1 MTIFCDTWIPDTM
14 RIFAPTGAAIHTRG
28 FWSSQMRN
36 ELDHRL
42 WRPQHLGRE
51 ATDEELD
58 RLVDSAMEI
67 NWPRIERILDDRSS
81 EKCTRSRLPDPDETV
96 ASLVELKSRQ
106 SPTRTK
112 LRRAL
117 ALEDIMAQIKIHNV
131 DEEDEGEGHENSG
144 VEHFGWE
151 TFDSSVLEQVE
162 RGGEHKKQ
170 EVRMSRVGKSVVKL
184 QDLDDGLEMAL
195 TSDVVV
201 AKAKARP
208 ALASSLLK
216 KTLRDI

>member
-1 MTIFCDTWIPDTM
+1 M

-58 RLVDSAMEI
+58 WLVESAMEMS
-67 NWPRIERILDDRSS
+67 WPHIEKILDGQSC
-81 EKCTRSRLPDPDETV
+81 EKQVHSPLRDLDGSTACP
-96 ASLVELKSRQ
+96 VERKLCK

-112 LRRAL
+112 LRRAF
-117 ALEDIMAQIKIHNV
+117 ALEDMMEQTKIGEIH
-131 DEEDEGEGHENSG
+131 DEDGEERCAEFE
-144 VEHFGWE
+144 VEHVEWE
-151 TFDSSVLEQVE
+151 IVNSSTLEQGRQGE
-162 RGGEHKKQ
+162 EHKKK
-170 EVRMSRVGKSVVKL
+170 EVRKSRVGKPTSQL
-184 QDLDDGLEMAL
+184 EDLDDDTEKRRL
-195 TSDVVV
+195 TPHVTH
-201 AKAKARP
+201 AKEKARP

-216 KTLRDI
+216 KTLRGT